1 MVQSTVEKLSPTRV
15 KIAITVTP
23 DELKPSIQHAY
34 KHIAESVNIPGFRKG
49 KVPPPIIDQRVGRAE
64 VLNHAVSEG
73 LDTFYREAVAEQNLR
88 TLGRPAADITEW
100 PSEKDFSGDLLVTIE
115 VDVRPE
121 FELPK
126 YDGLKIEVDAV
137 DVTPDEVEAEL
148 ENLRSRFGTLVTV
161 ESRMLGADAKRL
173 HHFHIMRNAETGA
186 VAATFEVLSLTVDMT
201 TRKAGS
207 LAPADLQRA
216 LDAVAAH
223 ATLPLP
229 DGVGRAVAMKR

>member
-1 MVQSTVEKLSPTRV
+1 MNFPTPFDRHSERV
-15 KIAITVTP
+15 RSEWIDFNGHMNV
-23 DELKPSIQHAY
+23 AY
-34 KHIAESVNIPGFRKG
+34 YVVVFDN
-49 KVPPPIIDQRVGRAE
+49 
-64 VLNHAVSEG
+64 
-73 LDTFYREAVAEQNLR
+73 
-88 TLGRPAADITEW
+88 
-100 PSEKDFSGDLLVTIE
+100 
-115 VDVRPE
+115 
-121 FELPK
+121 
-126 YDGLKIEVDAV
+126 AV
-137 DVTPDEVEAEL
+137 DVLFEALGYGRDWREAAGRSHFAVEAHIRYLGEVKL
-148 ENLRSRFGTLVTV
+148 GTLVAV